1 MLWTAYHVTLSAEM
15 RVDNGIQAYLIFQGI
30 EFYIVPANNHA
41 SFPGTLPTL
50 TTHPDAGPPFVQPV
64 ISADGL
70 MKWVRKSEALS
81 NREEAY
87 LTLVDGP
94 VRRAWVSPIY
104 PPISTV
110 MSMLGS

>member
-1 MLWTAYHVTLSAEM
+1 M
-15 RVDNGIQAYLIFQGI
+15 
-30 EFYIVPANNHA
+30 
-41 SFPGTLPTL
+41 
-50 TTHPDAGPPFVQPV
+50 

-94 VRRAWVSPIY
+94 VRRAWVGY
-104 PPISTV
+104 LSTAY
-110 MSMLGS
+110 MEYTG